1 MKELTPAEWLAREL
15 NAPQAVVH
23 GGRLLPMMC
32 EREES
37 RHALTRDGWL
47 FELKLDG
54 VRIVADKKNDRVS
67 LSYRRLRDATES
79 YAEIAKALQHL
90 ADANVVLD
98 GEIVA
103 FDASGRP
110 DFQLL
115 AQRFTARP
123 GRGKQVAVV
132 YIVFDVLAVGPYDL
146 RGFPLEARKEI
157 LKRVIPEEG
166 LANGLVRLHPTFER
180 GDALFAFCEE
190 HELEGVVA
198 KKLGSIYRPG
208 DRTSEWLKIKRE
220 HDAELVVVGWTE
232 RQGVL
237 RALDVAAF
245 TTSPDSP
252 LVYRGKVG
260 SGMNGAML
268 ELLLPVLRQR
278 KAPAQTSVGTYSAPD
293 AGVVRHHCSPDLVVS
308 VRYMLISREGN
319 LRSPVFRGL
328 RPDADPKDCVLDDP
342 AR

>member
-1 MKELTPAEWLAREL
+1 MTGEELAKELG
-15 NAPQAVVH
+15 APKGVVH

-37 RHALTRDGWL
+37 KAALSRPGFL

-54 VRIVADKKNDRVS
+54 VRIVADKKNERVS

-79 YAEIAKALQHL
+79 YPEIAKALKSLSEAQ
-90 ADANVVLD
+90 VVLD

-103 FDASGRP
+103 FDAQGRP

-115 AQRFTARP
+115 AQRFTAGPR
-123 GRGKQVAVV
+123 RSSKVAVV
-132 YIVFDVLAVGPYDL
+132 YVVFDCLSIGPYDI

-166 LANGLVRLHPTFER
+166 LANGLVRLHPTFED
-180 GDALFAFCEE
+180 GAPLYAFCEQ

-198 KKLGSIYRPG
+198 KKLGSIYRAG
-208 DRTSEWLKIKRE
+208 ERTSEWLKIKRE
-220 HDAELVVVGWTE
+220 HDGEFVVVGWTE

-245 TTSPDSP
+245 VDGKLT
-252 LVYRGKVG
+252 YRGKVG
-260 SGMNGAML
+260 SGLSGATL
-268 ELLLPVLRQR
+268 EALLPVLRSM
-278 KAPAQTSVGTYSAPD
+278 KHGEPTAAGVYSPPD
-293 AGVVRHHCSPDLVVS
+293 AGIVRHHCRPELVVS
-308 VRYMLISREGN
+308 IRYLLISREGS
-319 LRSPVFRGL
+319 LRNPVYRGL
-328 RPDADPKDCVLDDP
+328 RPDADPKDCVVPDS
-342 AR
+342 RG